1 MKKVLLFAG
10 VLFVFGATSCKKD
23 YTCSCELAGTTT
35 DSVIEN
41 STKKDAEA
49 ACDEANATWALLGGT
64 CTLK

>member
-10 VLFVFGATSCKKD
+10 VLFIFGATSCKKD

-41 STKKDAEA
+41 STKKQPTTNKKNKQE
-49 ACDEANATWALLGGT
+49 TRQ
-64 CTLK
+64 